1 MSAGAKAD
9 RARLSPLAF
18 ALNRLFP
25 KRGRAPYATLER
37 LVVLAVVRAMSLDDG
52 TGDWNC
58 FLSYPTIARWSGVSP
73 ASVKRMLRRHCD
85 GPAPLFYRSQAGETR
100 GRPHSCYRFTLVWH
114 PEHFA
119 AARDARRGQRSQMVD
134 RALRDLQAE
143 RVALQRQHE
152 AFGGPLSETEYR
164 RKLAA
169 LERPVRNRKGLF
181 GPEHATREG
190 AAWKVSHR

>member
-1 MSAGAKAD
+1 MSGAKVD
-9 RARLSPLAF
+9 WARLSPLAF

-25 KRGRAPYATLER
+25 KRGKAPYATSER
-37 LVVLAVVRAMSLDDG
+37 LVVLVVVRAMSRDDE

-58 FLSYPTIARWSGVSP
+58 FLSYSTIARWSGLSL
-73 ASVKRMLRRHCD
+73 ASVKRMLVRHCG
-85 GPAPLFYRSQAGETR
+85 GPAPLFYRTQAGETR

-119 AARDARRGQRSQMVD
+119 AARDARRGQRSQLVD
-134 RALRDLQAE
+134 KTLRDLQPD

-152 AFGGPLSETEYR
+152 AFGGPLSESEYQ

-169 LERPVRNRKGLF
+169 LERPARRQRWR
-181 GPEHATREG
+181 HAET
-190 AAWKVSHR
+190 